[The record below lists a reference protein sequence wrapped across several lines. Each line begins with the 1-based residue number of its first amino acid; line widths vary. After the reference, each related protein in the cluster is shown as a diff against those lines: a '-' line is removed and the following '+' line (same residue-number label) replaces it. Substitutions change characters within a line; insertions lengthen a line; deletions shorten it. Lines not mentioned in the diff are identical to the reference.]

1 MRCHRIGQEHPI
13 DVFRFTMNGFAHV
26 DDNSE
31 PEDEQSWNTF
41 TLDEYSR
48 EKQMMKRKSPEK
60 CCRTRSEKKSK
71 KYTNFS
77 LFKIIDVF
85 DIIVFL

>member
-1 MRCHRIGQEHPI
+1 MEDQAVARCHRIGQEHPI

-31 PEDEQSWNTF
+31 PEDEQSWNTY

-48 EKQMMKRKSPEK
+48 EKQMMKREIAREVLS
-60 CCRTRSEKKSK
+60 
-71 KYTNFS
+71 
-77 LFKIIDVF
+77 D
-85 DIIVFL
+85 